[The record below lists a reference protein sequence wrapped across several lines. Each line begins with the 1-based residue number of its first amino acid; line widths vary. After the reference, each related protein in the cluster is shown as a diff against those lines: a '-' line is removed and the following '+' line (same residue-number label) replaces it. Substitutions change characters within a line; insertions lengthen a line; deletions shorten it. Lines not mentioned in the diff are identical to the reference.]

1 MDEFDDPTGT
11 DDEVGTT
18 LTAVPDVP
26 DDGADGD
33 EWEDQVP
40 QIPGAVADSPV
51 PLPDLFND
59 VGLDWN
65 GLRPSFEEWARFGPN
80 LLRMEKAHQ
89 FWLGDWFLKGEQEWG
104 EDAYQAFD
112 PERFDAKTIANYAW
126 VSNQIPLKERH
137 QGLSWTHHR
146 IAAELPTMTL
156 RRKALKRA
164 VQQEL
169 TTRQLQQYVDEL
181 KPAEEEGG
189 RKRSKSTHTWSLS
202 FTLNAEDEATGDRV
216 HEVIQETLSKALA
229 EAGVEATKITP
240 SKS

>member
-1 MDEFDDPTGT
+1 MSDETDTIETDETTETGGL
-11 DDEVGTT
+11 DALDLGDE
-18 LTAVPDVP
+18 
-26 DDGADGD
+26 ADGWD
-33 EWEDQVP
+33 EQLPGQV
-40 QIPGAVADSPV
+40 AENPV
-51 PLPDLFND
+51 PLPDMFHD
-59 VGLDWN
+59 IGLDWN
-65 GLRPSFEEWARFGPN
+65 GLKPSFDEWARLGPN

-89 FWLGDWFLKGEQEWG
+89 FWVGDWFHKGEEMWG

-126 VSNQIPLKERH
+126 VASQVPIKERH
-137 QGLSWTHHR
+137 AGLSWTHHR

-189 RKRSKSTHTWSLS
+189 RRRAKSTHTWSLS
-202 FTLNAEDEATGDRV
+202 FTLNADDEATGDTI
-216 HEVIQETLSKALA
+216 HANLQEFLSKGLA
-229 EAGVEATKITP
+229 DAGVEPTKVTP